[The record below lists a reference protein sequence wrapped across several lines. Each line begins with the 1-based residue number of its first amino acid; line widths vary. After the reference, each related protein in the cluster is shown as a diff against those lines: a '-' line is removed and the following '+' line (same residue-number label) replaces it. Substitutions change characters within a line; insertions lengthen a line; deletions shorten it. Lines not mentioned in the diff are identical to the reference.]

1 MSEVE
6 PDVILAELMAREPIF
21 HRLELG
27 TSRADFEAQTAEDFW
42 EVGASGRVYDRE
54 TVWATLRERYADPT
68 YAERDHWVCTGA
80 ACRRIAQD
88 TYLLTYVLDHVGRI
102 TRRLTVWQRHEG
114 AWRILYHQGTVV
126 EEPGVHGA

>member
-54 TVWATLRERYADPT
+54 TVWATLRERYADPRMRNAT
-68 YAERDHWVCTGA
+68 TGCA
-80 ACRRIAQD
+80 
-88 TYLLTYVLDHVGRI
+88 
-102 TRRLTVWQRHEG
+102 
-114 AWRILYHQGTVV
+114 
-126 EEPGVHGA
+126 PGLPAGGSPKTPIC